1 MPILPIVQFPDIR
14 LSSPTKEVSIFDDS
28 LQKDIDDMIETHYA
42 QTNCAALAANQLGI
56 NRRVTVID
64 FSEQKNDLLILVNP
78 YITHKEGETFQPE
91 GCMSVDGI
99 YEKVKRAEK
108 ITVEYQ
114 SREGEKNTL
123 TADGFLA
130 KCIQHEI
137 DHLDGLVFMDRL
149 SKLKRRLLSSKIAKL
164 YRAK

>member
-130 KCIQHEI
+130 KCFPAPKYAQA
-137 DHLDGLVFMDRL
+137 L
-149 SKLKRRLLSSKIAKL
+149 RRC
-164 YRAK
+164 